1 MNGAAKGPKTAD
13 LLLTV
18 AEIAATLRINQE
30 TIPNWIDAGTLPAIR
45 IGRRVRIRRADFN
58 AFVSAH
64 PAGPGGRCHHPGRI
78 HGGGLLEERRAY
90 AGVARGLTRAA

>member
-18 AEIAATLRINQE
+18 AALRMNQR

-58 AFVSAH
+58 ALVSAH
-64 PAGPGGRCHHPGRI
+64 PAGPRGAGTTDAASTARDFWDGVEPPPGWSQ
-78 HGGGLLEERRAY
+78 G
-90 AGVARGLTRAA
+90 